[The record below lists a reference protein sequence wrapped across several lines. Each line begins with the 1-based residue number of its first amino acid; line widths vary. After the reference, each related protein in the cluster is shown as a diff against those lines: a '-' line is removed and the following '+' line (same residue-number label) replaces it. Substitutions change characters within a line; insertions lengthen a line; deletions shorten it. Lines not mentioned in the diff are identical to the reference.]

1 MFTERGA
8 DNEARISI
16 REFFRR
22 YPVVLLLAAVTLSA
36 DLCYKMMIPLVPLL
50 FAGRG
55 WSKVLAGAA
64 QSGFV
69 LSETALK
76 PITGGLGDRV
86 KRTNLVMLS
95 LAVGMVT
102 PFFYAKAQGPGAFLA
117 LRLIDGAGA
126 AALWPAIIALFA
138 DATDEKHRAT
148 AMSVFTICMLCS
160 LGIGFTLAPLIKAT
174 FGDYEHV
181 FATMSLLMV
190 CAMVLTVWSS
200 KRICRAVKAGV
211 DARARAADPATMAQ
225 NLKKLLTDWPVLGQ
239 LATLIFIAFMQ
250 MMGTSMVTHT
260 TFFFL
265 FDELGWEEK
274 DLWYVIP
281 LAGAGIALLALP
293 AGRLADVAGREAAV
307 SVDVHLRGMS
317 RADGDCE
324 GAVDAGGGGC
334 GVRAGVC
341 CGRAGVDGAGDA
353 RRVGGASRGCSGR
366 GNGVSGSRG
375 GDRPF
380 PWSGAIWRRA
390 ENRDNNRGEHVQ
402 SRGPLRAVRRLR
414 GDTGSLRAGRFHRP
428 AAAEAE
434 TGCGERLSGA
444 GLITANK
451 LKSQYTL
458 TQKNYS
464 TDILTVYMPYD
475 ILCAF
480 SQREVLIDAK
490 QVLVG

>member
-307 SVDVHLRGMS
+307 KVSMSISAVCLGLMAIVREPWTLGVAAAGYGLAFVVGAPAWMALVTRGEWAGLRG
-317 RADGDCE
+317 AVLGVVTAFQGAGAAIGLFLGPVLYGDGLKIE
-324 GAVDAGGGGC
+324 ITIAENTYNLAGRYAPFGACA
-334 GVRAGVC
+334 AILGVC
-341 CGRAGVDGAGDA
+341 ALAAFIGLRPLKQKQDA
-353 RRVGGASRGCSGR
+353 ANDS
-366 GNGVSGSRG
+366 
-375 GDRPF
+375 
-380 PWSGAIWRRA
+380 
-390 ENRDNNRGEHVQ
+390 
-402 SRGPLRAVRRLR
+402 
-414 GDTGSLRAGRFHRP
+414 P
-428 AAAEAE
+428 AP
-434 TGCGERLSGA
+434 G
-444 GLITANK
+444 
-451 LKSQYTL
+451 
-458 TQKNYS
+458 
-464 TDILTVYMPYD
+464 
-475 ILCAF
+475 
-480 SQREVLIDAK
+480 
-490 QVLVG
+490 